1 MRIEAVRRLLPRC
14 WFNEETTEAG
24 RDALGYYHENAT
36 RLGTSGWDRLMI
48 GQAMRATLSAGCALP
63 MRSSHDRYSK
73 LQSQDRNAEGR
84 NCVERDYFVI
94 KDLDVYCEVE
104 GGFQDYILSGG
115 HTSELMWLEDALRRI
130 GDIVSGDI
138 FTELRS
144 MNESQRSEMKPLC
157 DRYFDR
163 RPSTMAVAE
172 AAP

>member
-1 MRIEAVRRLLPRC
+1 LHGYANAIIHLPHDGINANNITGKRYVDHFHEAGFNCAPPLANEGSGAASMRIEAVRRLLPRC

-84 NCVERDYFVI
+84 NCVTVREAGA
-94 KDLDVYCEVE
+94 DLD
-104 GGFQDYILSGG
+104 
-115 HTSELMWLEDALRRI
+115 R
-130 GDIVSGDI
+130 
-138 FTELRS
+138 
-144 MNESQRSEMKPLC
+144 
-157 DRYFDR
+157 
-163 RPSTMAVAE
+163 
-172 AAP
+172 